1 MIGAIIGDMAGS
13 RFEFDP
19 TNDYNFELFTEESSF
34 TDDTVCTVAVAEALL
49 KGRDHGGSIHAWR
62 RCCPHPMDD
71 HGGRFALWG
80 RSTIQGHAPVGNRPA
95 QRNQSR
101 PGFHDV
107 SVNVPFPKDHC
118 HRVEEELYP

>member
-19 TNDYNFELFTEESSF
+19 TNDYNFELFTEESGF

-71 HGGRFALWG
+71 HGGRFVCGGARPSKAMHPLVTARRSETSHG
-80 RSTIQGHAPVGNRPA
+80 RVSTTCR
-95 QRNQSR
+95 
-101 PGFHDV
+101 
-107 SVNVPFPKDHC
+107 
-118 HRVEEELYP
+118 